1 MILLVFLVGWV
12 GIYLV
17 SRVIPLAR
25 YGVEVTPLYLLY
37 RTKRLNNFLRATAD
51 KWRRFWRVYADVGV
65 LAAVFEM
72 AIVFYYLINNL
83 LRFVYAP
90 QQAEPIVPFLPGVT
104 ISLRWVPYILVAIGL
119 ALTTH
124 ELAHGVIAYLEQIP
138 VKSSGL
144 VLAPIT
150 FGGFVEPDEEVF
162 EQSEPRSK
170 LRVLAAG
177 SMTNMLGGL
186 LAMLLILAIFS
197 PASGVL
203 VLSVSDGYPAHEAGI
218 RPWNVITSING
229 TRVTNLL
236 DFIIVM
242 DGVTPGAYLA
252 ITTVR
257 DSYLVETVSSP
268 DNASRAIIGL
278 PAGGYVS
285 YVPMR
290 IGESYSQVAY
300 HLNLTLNWMSTLMIS
315 LAIFNM
321 LPLFPFDGE
330 RYLYTLLQLKLK
342 RGLKT
347 VRIVLNVFS
356 ISLIALNIGLTF
368 IRYGLTPI

>member
-1 MILLVFLVGWV
+1 MILLVFLAGWV
-12 GIYLV
+12 VIYLV
-17 SRVIPLAR
+17 SRVVSLAR
-25 YGVEVTPLYLLY
+25 HGVEVTPLYLLY
-37 RTKRLNNFLRATAD
+37 RTERLNNFLRATAD
-51 KWRRFWRVYADVGV
+51 KGRRFWRVYADVGV

-72 AIVFYYLINNL
+72 ALVFYYLINNL

-104 ISLRWVPYILVAIGL
+104 ISLRWVPYILLAVGL

-150 FGGFVEPDEEVF
+150 FGGFVEPDEEAF

-177 SMTNMLGGL
+177 SLTNMLGGL
-186 LAMLLILAIFS
+186 LTLLLLLAIFT
-197 PASGVL
+197 PAAGVL
-203 VLSVSDGYPAHEAGI
+203 VLSVSDGYPAHDAGI
-218 RPWNVITSING
+218 RPWDVITSING
-229 TRVTNLL
+229 TRVANLL
-236 DFIIVM
+236 EFVVVM
-242 DGVTPGAYLA
+242 DGVTPGAHLV
-252 ITTVR
+252 ITTIR
-257 DSYLVETVSSP
+257 DSHLVETVPSP

-290 IGESYSQVAY
+290 IGASYTQVAY

-321 LPLFPFDGE
+321 LPLYPFDGE
-330 RYLYTLLQLKLK
+330 RYLYTLLQMRLK
-342 RGLKT
+342 RGLKM
-347 VRIVLNVFS
+347 VRTGFNVFS

>member
-1 MILLVFLVGWV
+1 MILLIFLAGWV

-17 SRVIPLAR
+17 SRVVPLAR
-25 YGVEVTPLYLLY
+25 YGIEVTPLYLLY
-37 RTKRLNNFLRATAD
+37 RTERLNNFLRATAN
-51 KWRRFWRVYADVGV
+51 KGHRFWRVYADVGV

-72 AIVFYYLINNL
+72 ALIFYYLINNL
-83 LRFVYAP
+83 FRFIYAP

-104 ISLRWVPYILVAIGL
+104 ISLRWVPYILLAIGL

-186 LAMLLILAIFS
+186 LTLLLILAVFT

-203 VLSVSDGYPAHEAGI
+203 VLSVSEGYPAHEAGI
-218 RPWNVITSING
+218 RPWDVITSING
-229 TRVTNLL
+229 TQVSNLL
-236 DFIIVM
+236 EFVVVM
-242 DGVTPGAYLA
+242 DGVTPGARLA

-257 DSYLVETVSSP
+257 DSYVVETVPSP

-285 YVPMR
+285 YVSMR
-290 IGESYSQVAY
+290 IGASYSQVAY

-330 RYLYTLLQLKLK
+330 RYLYTLLQLRLK
-342 RGLKT
+342 KGLKAVRT
-347 VRIVLNVFS
+347 VINVFS
-356 ISLIALNIGLTF
+356 VSLIALNIGLTF

>member
-104 ISLRWVPYILVAIGL
+104 ISLR
-119 ALTTH
+119 
-124 ELAHGVIAYLEQIP
+124 AHGVIAYLEQIP

-278 PAGGYVS
+278 PTGGYVS